1 MCDFLLYITY
11 KLSRIVENLNEPFYK
26 SSKYTMDD
34 TLHYIILTYS
44 VIISQYL
51 TFALFYLLYYGS
63 GVNYSKNHYIVV
75 LFFIMLLSDICLGIL
90 LFPQMKSDKIKKY
103 RHEKNPKLK
112 SLMIVIFVV
121 SLFISGFFAMFWVL
135 DHAL

>member
-1 MCDFLLYITY
+1 MFDFLLYITY

-34 TLHYIILTYS
+34 TLHSIILTYS

-51 TFALFYLLYYGS
+51 TFALFYLLYYGF

-75 LFFIMLLSDICLGIL
+75 LLFIMLLSDICLGIL
-90 LFPQMKSDKIKKY
+90 LFPQINNDMIKKY
-103 RHEKNPKLK
+103 RNEKNPKLK

-121 SLFISGFFAMFWVL
+121 SLFISSFFAMFWVL

>member
-112 SLMIVIFVV
+112 SWIIVIFVV
-121 SLFISGFFAMFWVL
+121 SLFISSFFAMFWVL

>member
-11 KLSRIVENLNEPFYK
+11 KLSRIVENLHEPFYK

-34 TLHYIILTYS
+34 TLHSIILTYS

-51 TFALFYLLYYGS
+51 TFALFYMLYYGF

-75 LFFIMLLSDICLGIL
+75 LFFIMLISDICLGIL
-90 LFPQMKSDKIKKY
+90 LFPQINNDMIKKY
-103 RHEKNPKLK
+103 KNEKKPKLK
-112 SLMIVIFVV
+112 SWIIVIFVV
-121 SLFISGFFAMFWVL
+121 SLFISSFFAMFWVL